1 MVTIP
6 NSNRKLV
13 ETGSNSTPPIH
24 DRSLSWFDTGP
35 SDGINLVVW
44 AQTSA
49 LSNKKTRNTT
59 LWNNSKI

>member
-1 MVTIP
+1 MGTIP

-49 LSNKKTRNTT
+49 LSKLIK
-59 LWNNSKI
+59 